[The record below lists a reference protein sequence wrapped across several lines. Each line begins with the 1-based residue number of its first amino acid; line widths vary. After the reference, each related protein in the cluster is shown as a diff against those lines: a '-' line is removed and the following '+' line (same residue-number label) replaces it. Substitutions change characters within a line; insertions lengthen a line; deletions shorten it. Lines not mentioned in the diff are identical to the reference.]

1 MFRSSLWACGVAVG
15 LITLVLPALGQA
27 PPEPA
32 RDSGSSITGAFEGW
46 FKNPDGSFSLLL
58 GYYNRNRQQ
67 EVDIPVGPNNAI
79 EPGGPDRGQPTHFMT
94 GRGWGLFTVKVPAD
108 FGDNKITWTL
118 VANNK
123 TTVIP
128 ASLKADWEISPFIE
142 AAVGNTP
149 PVLSFDQHGPSVQG
163 PLGLVGHR
171 TAKVGEPL
179 PITVWVSDDAKFTS
193 SSGAKPKALGVPV
206 TLHWI
211 PYRAPGRVVF
221 GTDRPVVNKIERSD
235 SAAPFNG
242 SATTTVTFSEPG
254 EYVVLVT
261 ANDYSGEGGSGF
273 QCCWTTGQVNV
284 SVQR

>member
-1 MFRSSLWACGVAVG
+1 MFRSSLCACCVAVW
-15 LITLVLPALGQA
+15 LAFGQA

-149 PVLSFDQHGPSVQG
+149 PVISFDQHGPSVQG
-163 PLGLVGHR
+163 PLGLVAHR
-171 TAKVGEPL
+171 TAKVGEAL

-193 SSGAKPKALGVPV
+193 SSGAKPKALGAPV
-206 TLHWI
+206 TLRWI
-211 PYRAPGRVVF
+211 PFRAPGRVVF

-235 SAAPFNG
+235 SPAPFNG

-273 QCCWTTGQVNV
+273 QCCWTTGEVQV
-284 SVQR
+284 SVQP